1 MKHIHL
7 DKIKSLES
15 APRKVNIFSE
25 NEIKMIQELYYSLPE
40 RTFNKK
46 QNVKKK
52 AWVQNYNKELD
63 KIYFNKLKD
72 VLGEYKMD
80 TLKSENGEDYYGLFH
95 ESFSP
100 LPLHVDSGFDEN
112 AIIYKQVIT
121 PLSPIGDTI
130 FFKKRWYGRST
141 TFTIDKNE
149 LEFKPKPGQNDRSS
163 AHLGDAEFDKETH
176 QKYLKH
182 IDINNLKG
190 LEIEMIYNW
199 KVGDTL
205 IVDRT
210 HIHCASSRINNK
222 KLGLTTFTKK

>member
-25 NEIKMIQELYYSLPE
+25 KEIKMIQELYSNLPE

-72 VLGEYKMD
+72 VIGEYKMD
-80 TLKSENGEDYYGLFH
+80 TLKSENGED
-95 ESFSP
+95 
-100 LPLHVDSGFDEN
+100 D
-112 AIIYKQVIT
+112 IIYKQVIT

-163 AHLGDAEFDKETH
+163 AHLGDKEFDKETH

-210 HIHCASSRINNK
+210 HIHCASSRIHHK

>member
-1 MKHIHL
+1 MKHINI

-15 APRKVNIFSE
+15 APKKVNIFSE
-25 NEIKMIQELYYSLPE
+25 KEIKMIQDLYYSLPE

-141 TFTIDKNE
+141 TFTIDKKE

-163 AHLGDAEFDKETH
+163 AHLGDGEFDKEIH
-176 QKYLKH
+176 EKYLKH

-210 HIHCASSRINNK
+210 HIHCASSRINHK